1 MGRGVVPNLD
11 RENHG
16 EASRVAVAVAVRWR
30 GDIARLV
37 TPRPSPKHTKH
48 HHAIMVCVNRFAKAA
63 TGRGPWPWPLCFAS
77 PSLHHHHHTHPKQLP
92 TPQPNHRA
100 TTTPQHKQPTMV
112 GWSHCLALT
121 LGLASSARAFVPSL
135 PAGGMGVR
143 PALTTDLATTPHPH
157 HCACPTCTGATGRI
171 GDVLV
176 PPGARRRAETL
187 VLMARGRRGR
197 GGGGWQRRRRQDAN
211 PVEFD
216 KYGFPIPPKKP
227 AKELEEEHRKWL
239 ESIEPAEGFPEFDA
253 SKEGFTVEEMEN
265 DNLMDPAAAYAAAEA
280 ATAVAA
286 AAQAS
291 GEGAPQ
297 EHEPDWDNIPEY
309 AGEFLGMDDPLDA
322 PWRRQ
327 GEELIRAAVVEAGFE
342 TYDVTWH
349 LHHLNVDITRGEGE
363 EGGEAG
369 GEGGSLSSDEIVD
382 VTRAIEEAL
391 FPHDRQ
397 LKILQRFHLCVGTPG
412 AKDVLTTE
420 REFQAFRGFEVHVLL
435 KSPVN
440 ETQAQNVR
448 VGRLMERGPMQ
459 TVLNVKGKNVT
470 IPTGMIY
477 EVRLPEA
484 MHEIDDFEVMDEGWA
499 NLFVDGKVP
508 GTVQVEYEMPGLV
521 TLGKGVRM
529 VEPEYYVP
537 PAIPEEEGEE
547 GLEGEEEFSLEEEE

>member
-1 MGRGVVPNLD
+1 
-11 RENHG
+11 
-16 EASRVAVAVAVRWR
+16 
-30 GDIARLV
+30 
-37 TPRPSPKHTKH
+37 
-48 HHAIMVCVNRFAKAA
+48 
-63 TGRGPWPWPLCFAS
+63 
-77 PSLHHHHHTHPKQLP
+77 
-92 TPQPNHRA
+92 
-100 TTTPQHKQPTMV
+100 MV

-143 PALTTDLATTPHPH
+143 PALSTDLATTPHPH
-157 HCACPTCTGATGRI
+157 HCACPTCTGAMGRI
-171 GDVLV
+171 GDALA
-176 PPGARRRAETL
+176 PPGTRRRAEAV

-280 ATAVAA
+280 ATAAAA

-327 GEELIRAAVVEAGFE
+327 GEELIRAAVVEAGFQV
-342 TYDVTWH
+342 YDVTWH
-349 LHHLNVDITRGEGE
+349 LHHLNVDITRGGGGE
-363 EGGEAG
+363 EGGSEG
-369 GEGGSLSSDEIVD
+369 GMEGGSLSSDEIVD

-391 FPHDRQ
+391 LPHDRQ

-435 KSPVN
+435 KSPIN
-440 ETQAQNVR
+440 ETQNQNVR

-470 IPTGMIY
+470 IPTGMIH

-508 GTVQVEYEMPGLV
+508 GTIQVEYEMPGLV

-547 GLEGEEEFSLEEEE
+547 GGEGMDGEEEFGLEGEE